1 VLRPTTHHLSVVPL
15 IVLEGPEGS
24 GKTTQLRK
32 LADWLAAAGKPVIA
46 VREPGGTPLGDEIR
60 RLLLHDPSSDVVPA
74 AESLLFM
81 ASRAQLVEREIRP
94 ALASGAIVLLDRF
107 FLSTYAYQVAGR
119 GLPQDEV
126 AAANR
131 LATGSLRPD
140 VTLLLSLPVA
150 EGLLRATKRGPHDRM
165 EQSDAAFHERVARAF
180 EKFATKDWQGSH
192 PEAGPVVVVDAR
204 GGVEDVFGRV
214 LTSLERRWPG
224 TFARTPVH
232 Q

>member
-1 VLRPTTHHLSVVPL
+1 ML

-32 LADWLAAAGKPVIA
+32 LAEFLSAVAKTVVA
-46 VREPGGTPLGDEIR
+46 VREPGGTALGDEIR
-60 RLLLHDPSSDVVPA
+60 KLLLHDPSSDIAPS

-81 ASRAQLVEREIRP
+81 ASRAQLVEREVNP
-94 ALASGAIVLLDRF
+94 ALASGVTVLLDRF

-119 GLPQDEV
+119 GLPQEEV

-131 LATGSLRPD
+131 LATGGLRPD

-150 EGLLRATKRGPHDRM
+150 EGLKRATRRGPHDRM
-165 EQSDAAFHERVARAF
+165 EQSDSAFHERVARAF
-180 EKFATKDWQGSH
+180 EQFATKEWQDAH
-192 PEAGPVVVVDAR
+192 PEAGPVVIVDAR
-204 GGVEDVFGRV
+204 GRVEDVFARV
-214 LTSLERRWPG
+214 LASLERRWPG

-232 Q
+232 QQ